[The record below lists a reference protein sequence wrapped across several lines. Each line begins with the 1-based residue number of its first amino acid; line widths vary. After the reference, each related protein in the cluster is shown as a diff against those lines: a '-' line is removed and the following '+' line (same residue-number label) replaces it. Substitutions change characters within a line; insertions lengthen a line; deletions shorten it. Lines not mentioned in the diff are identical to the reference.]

1 MERRTIQNVVDRAP
15 DDDDNMLEVECVQKR
30 NMVKK
35 KKEIYIYIY
44 IRKPKKYRFRLIGMR
59 NER

>member
-44 IRKPKKYRFRLIGMR
+44 IYESSKNIDLD
-59 NER
+59 